1 MTPKS
6 HSQGTIIDLSAVI
19 CLVLSYSYAK
29 EISHAPQIDLI
40 VNTD

>member
-6 HSQGTIIDLSAVI
+6 HSQGIIDLSAMI

-29 EISHAPQIDLI
+29 EISHALQIDLI